1 MLYRW
6 AFPICGI
13 GGILFVFFAY
23 FGTEERTVVH
33 KQYVA
38 KVKFTEG
45 AKQLLTNKYFWII
58 TIFSIAVGVRGN
70 INMYLWICN
79 YAIGGQNGAF
89 VLTICNMLL
98 NNALIPG
105 MLLGPFDQKNGQT
118 KCDDPFH
125 NWLYDH
131 GLYAAVYP
139 PQPISHAGCD
149 LFPKP
154 V

>member
-58 TIFSIAVGVRGN
+58 TIFSYCRRCARQYQYV
-70 INMYLWICN
+70 
-79 YAIGGQNGAF
+79 F
-89 VLTICNMLL
+89 V
-98 NNALIPG
+98 
-105 MLLGPFDQKNGQT
+105 
-118 KCDDPFH
+118 
-125 NWLYDH
+125 
-131 GLYAAVYP
+131 
-139 PQPISHAGCD
+139 D
-149 LFPKP
+149 L
-154 V
+154 